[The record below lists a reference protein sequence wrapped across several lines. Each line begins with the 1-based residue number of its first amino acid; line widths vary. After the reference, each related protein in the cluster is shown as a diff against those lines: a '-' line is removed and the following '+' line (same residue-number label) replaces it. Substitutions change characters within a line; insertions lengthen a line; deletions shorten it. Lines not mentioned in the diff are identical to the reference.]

1 MVCPLPS
8 FPPLFPPGSWW
19 RLFMKELIREGSE
32 DKAIAFANSESGIKS
47 REWMRVRIAGGSLLS
62 FSVKGG
68 ASALK
73 NRPADTWVMARES
86 ERETI
91 RYASTLATVYGR
103 TPYFQL
109 LQEELIPSASDG
121 ITAKEVCRQCCRNVM
136 NIILPEDIGMFDSI
150 REVIER
156 PGNRIMRI
164 SKEFN
169 IKFNPEL
176 SIIDAIVRMGP
187 GAIFPLLPAF

>member
-1 MVCPLPS
+1 
-8 FPPLFPPGSWW
+8 
-19 RLFMKELIREGSE
+19 MKELIREGSE

-73 NRPADTWVMARES
+73 NRPSATWVMARES

-109 LQEELIPSASDG
+109 LQEELIPSASAG
-121 ITAKEVCRQCCRNVM
+121 IPAKEVCRQCCRNVM
-136 NIILPEDIGMFDSI
+136 NIILPEGIGMLDSI
-150 REVIER
+150 RQVIER